1 MPESPEGNT
10 PDQTDAQTPATSTPA
25 STPPWGSAEDFN
37 PEKAWNLITNLRD
50 EVGSLKTA
58 RQEALDQVSAR
69 DASIEE
75 LKATVQLTD
84 DSVKQY
90 QDELHGIKVTR
101 AKEDLLEQGGL
112 PRNLSRYVIGE
123 DEEAWKASIGELA
136 ALRGK
141 SVPQPD
147 PSQSDGA
154 TPTPPSR
161 DEQARSFFDNIPR

>member
-1 MPESPEGNT
+1 MPESPEGNA
-10 PDQTDAQTPATSTPA
+10 PDQTATQTPAPSAPA
-25 STPPWGSAEDFN
+25 QTPPWGSDEDFN

-50 EVGSLKTA
+50 EVGTLKTA

-75 LKATVQLTD
+75 LRATVQLTD

-90 QDELHGIKVTR
+90 QDELNGLKVTR

-112 PRNLSRYVIGE
+112 PRSLSRYVIGE
-123 DEEAWKASIGELA
+123 DEEAWKASVEDLA
-136 ALRGK
+136 SLRGK
-141 SVPQPD
+141 HGHQPD

-154 TPTPPSR
+154 DPAPPSR
-161 DEQARSFFDNIPR
+161 DDQARSFFDNIPR

>member
-1 MPESPEGNT
+1 MPESPEGST
-10 PDQTDAQTPATSTPA
+10 PDQNSAQTQEGSASA
-25 STPPWGSAEDFN
+25 STPPWGSDEDFN

-58 RQEALDQVSAR
+58 RQEALDQVSER
-69 DASIEE
+69 EASIEE

-90 QDELHGIKVTR
+90 QDELNGLKTTR
-101 AKEDLLEQGGL
+101 AKEELLEQGGL

-123 DEEAWKASIGELA
+123 DEEAWKASVEELA
-136 ALRGK
+136 TLRGK
-141 SVPQPD
+141 PAHQPD

-154 TPTPPSR
+154 TPAPPSR